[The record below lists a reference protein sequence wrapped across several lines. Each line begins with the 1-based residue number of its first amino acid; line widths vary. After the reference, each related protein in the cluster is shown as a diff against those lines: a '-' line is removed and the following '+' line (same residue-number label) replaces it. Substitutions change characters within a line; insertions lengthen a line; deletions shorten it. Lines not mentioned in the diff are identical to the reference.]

1 MDLNLNKIV
10 AALEARSGELEQQI
24 LNLDTPDP
32 QTFTDRYDALLEL
45 LTQVRSEIL
54 SVRTLRNNTAASSM
68 IVNPAS
74 PAEIAELTA
83 SLKAL
88 DRVIRVGEVFDQV
101 IATATEA
108 LIGSAKLRS
117 AAGQGPEDTKTNI
130 TIET

>member
-1 MDLNLNKIV
+1 MDLNLDKIA

-24 LNLDTPDP
+24 RNLDAPDP
-32 QTFTDRYDALLEL
+32 QTFTERFDALLEL
-45 LTQVRSEIL
+45 LTQVRGEIL
-54 SVRTLRNNTAASSM
+54 SVRTIRNNTAAASL

-101 IATATEA
+101 IATATAA

-117 AAGQGPEDTKTNI
+117 AAGSGAGDAITNAP
-130 TIET
+130 TG